1 MLCHNLLKRQVI
13 LLPVWILQL
22 FWFSLNSRIQHMNCC
37 FYQIKRLCALLDC
50 CHLVSYYNLDLQTSF
65 LGNMIEFGIDVA
77 NLATLLVAF
86 IWATVADLNLIL
98 ISHIWKLFSGL
109 DIPASQVSFPSSPL
123 KLCSSSARG
132 CWGWYLIFVK
142 MDWIDCFGI
151 TFLVNCNGF
160 IIVLVNVSS
169 NTYIRKSCKGKRHR
183 KLSPKTLSTYI

>member
-1 MLCHNLLKRQVI
+1 MLFAFYPYCFNFIYILHLTCGWYFYTFCQTQDLLCWLYCIMIGCQSKYWFLYLHWWYLLPLPILRSSMLCHNLLKRQVI

-109 DIPASQVSFPSSPL
+109 DIPAS
-123 KLCSSSARG
+123 
-132 CWGWYLIFVK
+132 
-142 MDWIDCFGI
+142 
-151 TFLVNCNGF
+151 
-160 IIVLVNVSS
+160 
-169 NTYIRKSCKGKRHR
+169 
-183 KLSPKTLSTYI
+183 